1 MAVTFAN
8 MMQNNFAQQC
18 TTQID
23 NKDRVE
29 VSVQQ
34 TSDNH

>member
-18 TTQID
+18 TIQID

-29 VSVQQ
+29 AATQ
-34 TSDNH
+34 

>member
-1 MAVTFAN
+1 MAVVFAN
-8 MMQNNFAQQC
+8 VMQNNSAQQC
-18 TTQID
+18 STQID